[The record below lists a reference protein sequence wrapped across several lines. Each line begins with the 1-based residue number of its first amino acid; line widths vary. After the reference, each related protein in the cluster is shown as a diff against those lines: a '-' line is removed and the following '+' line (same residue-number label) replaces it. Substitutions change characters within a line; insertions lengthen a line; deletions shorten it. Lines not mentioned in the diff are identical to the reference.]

1 MDEMDD
7 VFGKIE
13 RITLNNDN
21 RIVVLKINRPKKAN
35 AYNDALLLSLEN
47 ELVKAIEDEHV
58 RVILLTG
65 EGNRAFCA
73 GADLNEF
80 GGKGVKD
87 ALHLKSREVFDLLA
101 TSPKLTI
108 ALINGAAIGGGLEL
122 ALACDFRFAAPNA
135 TFAFPEVVLGLTPA
149 AGGMRRIQPIIG
161 KGRAKEM
168 VLTGRSID
176 AAEAFNFG
184 LVTYVG
190 DDFVEHGT
198 RYAEQIV
205 EMNPLALEL
214 AKKNLDLDERDA
226 QKELES
232 VSQALLYELKKKK

>member
-1 MDEMDD
+1 MAEMDD
-7 VFGKIE
+7 VFDRIE
-13 RITLNNDN
+13 RTTLNDDN
-21 RIVVLKINRPKKAN
+21 RIVVLKMNRPEKAN
-35 AYNDALLLSLEN
+35 AYNDAMLLRLEE
-47 ELVKAIEDEHV
+47 ELVKAIEDENV
-58 RVILLTG
+58 RVILLIG

-80 GGKGVKD
+80 SIKGAND

-101 TSPKLTI
+101 ASPKLTI

-122 ALACDFRFAAPNA
+122 ALACDFRFASPNA
-135 TFAFPEVVLGLTPA
+135 TFAFPEVLLGLTPA

-168 VLTGRSID
+168 VLTGRSINV
-176 AAEAFNFG
+176 AEALDYG

-190 DDFVEHGT
+190 DDFVEHGKK
-198 RYAEQIV
+198 YAEKIV
-205 EMNPLALEL
+205 EMNQLALEL
-214 AKKNLDLDERDA
+214 AKRNLDLEERDS

-232 VSQALLYELKKKK
+232 VSQALLYELRKKK